1 MQYTRL
7 DLKIV
12 YCSDRCRK
20 IFYQPA
26 NSSRRKGKTIKAVVT
41 QYKLRVYPYSQDDLV
56 QILKQLLNK
65 GVFES
70 TSRARS
76 VFPELFPPP
85 IQQIQET
92 QQTPA
97 PTSDIYNSV
106 MEEIKETFET

>member
-1 MQYTRL
+1 MQYSKL
-7 DLKIV
+7 DLRTV

-20 IFYQPA
+20 IFCLPA
-26 NSSRRKGKTIKAVVT
+26 NSSRRKQTAIQAVVT
-41 QYKLRVYPYSQDDLV
+41 QYKLRVYPYSKADLV
-56 QILKQLLNK
+56 QILQQLLKK

-97 PTSDIYNSV
+97 LTSDIYDSI